1 MNLRIKSTFKT
12 IISVE
17 FSFLAVIALL
27 GLSESSACIYMSL
40 ASCIL
45 HEIGHLLALFSFGVG
60 VKKIV
65 LYGAGIKIV
74 RDFSLV
80 ENKKEAV
87 ILLSGPLMNILAF
100 AVFYMFNGE
109 NFKVFA
115 VMNLATALFNLLP
128 IKALDGGQL
137 LFLIFDSKPKLLS
150 FINIVTCVI
159 TPALVLAV
167 ALMMNF
173 FKINLSLLISGAYFF
188 IFSLIDNFSAI
199 STKNIRVL

>member
-45 HEIGHLLALFSFGVG
+45 HETGHLLAMFFFGVG

-100 AVFYMFNGE
+100 AVFYMFDGE

-115 VMNLATALFNLLP
+115 IMNLATALFNILP

-137 LFLIFDSKPKLLS
+137 LLLIFDSKPKLLS
-150 FINIVTCVI
+150 FINIITCII
-159 TPALVLAV
+159 TPALVLV
-167 ALMMNF
+167 LALMMSF

>member
-100 AVFYMFNGE
+100 AVFYLFNGE

-115 VMNLATALFNLLP
+115 VMNLATAMFNLLP

>member
-1 MNLRIKSTFKT
+1 MNLRVKSTFKT

-45 HEIGHLLALFSFGVG
+45 HETGHLLAMFSFGVG

-100 AVFYMFNGE
+100 AVFYMFDGE

-150 FINIVTCVI
+150 FINIVTCII

>member
-80 ENKKEAV
+80 ENKKEAI

-100 AVFYMFNGE
+100 CVFYLFKGE

>member
-100 AVFYMFNGE
+100 AVFYLFNGE

>member
-100 AVFYMFNGE
+100 CVFYMFNGE

-173 FKINLSLLISGAYFF
+173 FKINLSLLISGVYFF

>member
-1 MNLRIKSTFKT
+1 MNLRIKITFKT

-45 HEIGHLLALFSFGVG
+45 HETGHLLAMFFFGVG

-100 AVFYMFNGE
+100 AVFYMFDGE

-115 VMNLATALFNLLP
+115 VMNLATALFNVLP

-137 LFLIFDSKPKLLS
+137 LLLIFDSKPKLLS
-150 FINIVTCVI
+150 FINIITCI
-159 TPALVLAV
+159 IMPALVLAV
-167 ALMMNF
+167 ALMMSF

>member
-1 MNLRIKSTFKT
+1 MNLRVKSTFKT

-100 AVFYMFNGE
+100 AVFYMFDGE

-137 LFLIFDSKPKLLS
+137 LFLIFDGKPKLLS

>member
-27 GLSESSACIYMSL
+27 GLSESSSCIYMSL

-87 ILLSGPLMNILAF
+87 KSGKIAETRYSSYVSMYNNA
-100 AVFYMFNGE
+100 
-109 NFKVFA
+109 KQ
-115 VMNLATALFNLLP
+115 
-128 IKALDGGQL
+128 IKEWEL
-137 LFLIFDSKPKLLS
+137 
-150 FINIVTCVI
+150 
-159 TPALVLAV
+159 
-167 ALMMNF
+167 
-173 FKINLSLLISGAYFF
+173 
-188 IFSLIDNFSAI
+188 
-199 STKNIRVL
+199 

>member
-27 GLSESSACIYMSL
+27 GLLESSACIYMSL

-80 ENKKEAV
+80 ENKKEAI

-100 AVFYMFNGE
+100 CVFYLFKGE

-150 FINIVTCVI
+150 FINIVTCVV

>member
-45 HEIGHLLALFSFGVG
+45 HETGHLLAMFFFGVG

-100 AVFYMFNGE
+100 AVFYMFDGE

-115 VMNLATALFNLLP
+115 VMNLATALFNILP

-137 LFLIFDSKPKLLS
+137 LLLIFDSKPKLLS
-150 FINIVTCVI
+150 FINIITCII

-167 ALMMNF
+167 ALMMSF